1 VRRVPAVDRAARLL
15 DLLERAGRP
24 LTISELARELGLNK
38 GTTRDLLETLRAH
51 ALLERDA
58 ERKQYRLGPRLAR
71 LGMAALGQLDLARV
85 AHPFLVDLAAE
96 TGGAALLLV
105 RQADR
110 AQIIDKV
117 DAGHVAVEVS
127 ATVGRRI
134 PLAAGACGKV
144 FLAYVPPPEHR
155 GFLERLHPGTRKTI
169 RDPGAYAEE
178 LEKVRQL
185 GYATDDEEY
194 LPGVRA
200 TSAPIFDARQQLVGA
215 VLVVGLTISVSAADL
230 VPTGEATARAAQA
243 ISAALG
249 AP

>member
-1 VRRVPAVDRAARLL
+1 
-15 DLLERAGRP
+15 
-24 LTISELARELGLNK
+24 
-38 GTTRDLLETLRAH
+38 
-51 ALLERDA
+51 
-58 ERKQYRLGPRLAR
+58 
-71 LGMAALGQLDLARV
+71 MAALGQLDLPRV

-110 AQIIDKV
+110 AQIVDKV

-144 FLAYVPPPEHR
+144 FLAYLSPD
-155 GFLERLHPGTRKTI
+155 ERTQHLKGLGHVTTKTI
-169 RDPGAYAEE
+169 RDANEYANE
-178 LEKVRQL
+178 LEKVRQR

-200 TSAPIFDARQQLVGA
+200 TSAPIFDARQHLVGA
-215 VLVVGLTISVSAADL
+215 VLVVGLTTSVSPEDL
-230 VPTGEATARAAQA
+230 GPSGEATARTARA

-249 AP
+249 AD

>member
-1 VRRVPAVDRAARLL
+1 
-15 DLLERAGRP
+15 
-24 LTISELARELGLNK
+24 LTISELARELELNK

-51 ALLERDA
+51 GLLERDA
-58 ERKQYRLGPRLAR
+58 ERKQYRLGPQLAR
-71 LGMAALGQLDLARV
+71 LGIAALGQLDLAGV

-110 AQIIDKV
+110 ARIVDKV

-144 FLAYVPPPEHR
+144 FLAHVPDEER
-155 GFLERLHPGTRKTI
+155 TTYLERLGRATPRTI
-169 RDPGAYAEE
+169 REPSQYSRE
-178 LEKVRQL
+178 LARVKDH

-215 VLVVGLTISVSAADL
+215 LLVVGLTSSLSAEDL
-230 VPTGEATARAAQA
+230 VPTGQATARAARA

-249 AP
+249 AG

>member
-15 DLLERAGRP
+15 DLLERSGRP
-24 LTISELARELGLNK
+24 LTISEAARELGLNK

-51 ALLERDA
+51 ALLERDN

-71 LGMAALGQLDLARV
+71 LGMAALGQLDLRRV

-110 AQIIDKV
+110 AQIVDKV

-144 FLAYVPPPEHR
+144 FLAHVPPPER
-155 GFLERLHPGTRKTI
+155 QTYLDRLGHTTVNTI
-169 RDPGAYAEE
+169 RDPEQYAQE
-178 LEKVRQL
+178 LEQVRQR

-200 TSAPIFDARQQLVGA
+200 TSAPIFDARQHLVGA
-215 VLVVGLTISVSAADL
+215 VLVVGLTTSVSPEDL
-230 VPTGEATARAAQA
+230 VPSGQATARTARA

-249 AP
+249 AD